1 MMLKKILFSLISLFI
16 STASFANDALDDIN
30 STVTYRKMKKVM
42 PESEFDWF
50 NSVQTKWI
58 AFRNAEC
65 EYHGRRI
72 EAQLECIENMNKE
85 RLKEMREIL
94 KKYQ

>member
-30 STVTYRKMKKVM
+30 STATYRKMKKVM

-58 AFRNAEC
+58 AFRNA
-65 EYHGRRI
+65 
-72 EAQLECIENMNKE
+72 L
-85 RLKEMREIL
+85 
-94 KKYQ
+94 